1 MCLIAGFVHA
11 ETREPSPWQVGG
23 GLGLTMGGD
32 ELGSVD
38 IYNSEGKRVQ
48 SENIRAGRLFQLMPG
63 PLPAA
68 TIAVDGAALRSGYHY
83 KCGQRQGYGNQHRGC
98 QRLFCALSAGNPAFA
113 CPLTGIRLAWD
124 FATIS
129 AQQRLRPAVARP
141 SSGCAGRHC

>member
-1 MCLIAGFVHA
+1 MAGFAHA

-48 SENIRAGRLFQLMPG
+48 SENIRAGRLFRS
-63 PLPAA
+63 
-68 TIAVDGAALRSGYHY
+68 LRSAITTMRPTARIW
-83 KCGQRQGYGNQHRGC
+83 QPTPRM
-98 QRLFCALSAGNPAFA
+98 SASILRAIRWKSCLRFV
-113 CPLTGIRLAWD
+113 LTGIRLAWD

-141 SSGCAGRHC
+141 SSRMRRAALLNMAIRQTRMSR